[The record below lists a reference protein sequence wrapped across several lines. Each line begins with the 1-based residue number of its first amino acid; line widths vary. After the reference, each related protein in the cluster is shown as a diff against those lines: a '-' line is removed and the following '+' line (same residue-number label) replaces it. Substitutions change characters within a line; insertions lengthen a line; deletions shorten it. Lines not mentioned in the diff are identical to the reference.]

1 MHVKFHSINLQIL
14 PGQLVAVVGQV
25 GAGKSSLIQAM
36 LGEMNKQEGSVT
48 LNVKSGVV
56 EYCLIS
62 GRA

>member
-1 MHVKFHSINLQIL
+1 MSKFCSINLQIL
-14 PGQLVAVVGQV
+14 PGQLVAIVGQV

-36 LGEMNKQEGSVT
+36 LGEMKKQEGNVT

-62 GRA
+62 GRS